1 MSAILKLSGVSKR
14 FGSLLANDN
23 LSMHLNEEIYAQLER
38 ITANGTTLI
47 VVEQDIKQAMAVS
60 DRVYCVREGRV
71 VLEGRPPDLGRD
83 EITKAYFG
91 M

>member
-1 MSAILKLSGVSKR
+1 
-14 FGSLLANDN
+14 
-23 LSMHLNEEIYAQLER
+23 MHLNEEIDAQLER

-60 DRVYCVREGRV
+60 DRVYCVREGQL
-71 VLEGRPPDLGRD
+71 VLEDRPPDLGRD